1 MTVVSD
7 ARPGFGLGGDL
18 PPTVALDPDDLS
30 LVEGRLL
37 LVANGGGHLSQ
48 LVHLYPRLPDLGR
61 PPVWVTSETPQSRT
75 LLAGEM
81 VMWAPAV
88 APRDV
93 VNVIRCLGLA
103 RKMVRHRPA
112 MVISTG
118 SGIALGFL
126 PVLAAAGVPA
136 HYVESATRAVGPS
149 LTGRILGKFPP
160 VNMYTQH
167 ERWASPRWCYTGSVF
182 EGFAAVPRSPR
193 PERISKVVVTVG
205 SLKFSFERMLQR
217 VADLIP
223 RDAEVLWQ
231 VGSSDV
237 RDIGIQGR
245 PTVPAD
251 ELAAAIAESDLV
263 VAHGGTGSALTAHEA
278 GRCPLLIRREAAFGE
293 HIDDHQAQT
302 GDYLAALGLAVSRR
316 VSDLR
321 EEDLWEA
328 AAREIVPTRTL
339 APLAL
344 V

>member
-1 MTVVSD
+1 M
-7 ARPGFGLGGDL
+7 
-18 PPTVALDPDDLS
+18 
-30 LVEGRLL
+30 VEGRML

-48 LVHLYPRLPDLGR
+48 LAHLYPRLPDLGQR
-61 PPVWVTSETPQSRT
+61 PVWVTSENSQSRA
-75 LLAGEM
+75 LLAGEL
-81 VMWAPAV
+81 VIWAPAV

-93 VNVIRCLGLA
+93 VNVAHCFGLA
-103 RKMVRHRPA
+103 RKMLRHRPA

-126 PVLAAAGVPA
+126 PVLAAGGVPA

-149 LTGRILGKFPP
+149 LTGRILGKVPH

-167 ERWASPRWCYTGSVF
+167 EQWASARWTYTGSVF
-182 EGFAAVPRSPR
+182 EGFAAVPRSPM
-193 PERISKVVVTVG
+193 PQQISKVVVTVG
-205 SLKFSFERMLQR
+205 SLKFPFERMLQR

-237 RDIGIQGR
+237 HDIGIEAR
-245 PTVPAD
+245 RSVPAD

-263 VAHGGTGSALTAHEA
+263 IAHAGTGSALTAHEA
-278 GRCPLLIRREAAFGE
+278 GRCPLLVRRETAFGE

-302 GDYLAALGLAVSRR
+302 ADYLAGLGLAVSRR
-316 VSDLR
+316 VSELR

-328 AAREIVPTRTL
+328 VGREIVPTRTP
-339 APLAL
+339 APLVLA
-344 V
+344 